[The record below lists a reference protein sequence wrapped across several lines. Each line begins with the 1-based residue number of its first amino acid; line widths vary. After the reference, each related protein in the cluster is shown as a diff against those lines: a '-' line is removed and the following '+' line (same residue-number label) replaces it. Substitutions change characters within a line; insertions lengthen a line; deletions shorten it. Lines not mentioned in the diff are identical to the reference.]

1 MKKTGLM
8 MLVALLSQA
17 SVFAQDVEYKI
28 KGLVPDSVKQ
38 VALVF
43 NGDARNADRKE
54 VNADGTF
61 EFTGSKPANTAMMVF
76 YRTKKQMGRI
86 QLLNDGTPVNVDFKT
101 GKLDASE
108 QNKTLDNFYSKLAVI
123 QQQQNQIYGQMQSQ
137 PNMDEAAKKALV
149 EKLEAANKAEMD
161 EVMRFVKENRTT
173 MLPIVPLMDNVY
185 GLSYEQL
192 KQACDASAT
201 YYSHPAMKRIV
212 SMFESKG
219 KRQPG
224 QPFHELTMQD
234 MDGKTVKL
242 SQWVGKGK
250 YVLVD
255 FWASWCGPCRREM
268 PNVVA
273 AYNRYHASKGFEIV
287 GVSFDQKADDWKK
300 AVAELGMNWP
310 QMSDLKGW
318 QCAANEVYGVNS
330 IPCNVL
336 VDPQGKIVACEL
348 MGEELGAELKKIYGE

>member
-17 SVFAQDVEYKI
+17 TVFAQDVEYKI
-28 KGLVPDSVKQ
+28 TGLVPDSIKQ
-38 VALVF
+38 VLFVC
-43 NGDARNADRKE
+43 NGDARNAVRKD

-61 EFTGSKPANTAMMVF
+61 EFTGSKPANTAFIVY
-76 YRTKKQMGRI
+76 YRTKKQLGKAQM
-86 QLLNDGTPVNVDFKT
+86 LNDGTPMHIDFKT
-101 GKLDASE
+101 GKLEASE
-108 QNKTLDNFYSKLAVI
+108 QNKKLHDFYGRLDKI
-123 QQQQNQIYGQMQSQ
+123 QLQQNQIYGQMQK
-137 PNMDEAAKKALV
+137 PNIDEAAKKALM
-149 EKLEAANKAEMD
+149 EKLEAAGKTEMD

-192 KQACDASAT
+192 KQVCDASAT
-201 YYSHPAMKRIV
+201 YYTHPAMKRIV

-268 PNVVA
+268 PNVVT
-273 AYNRYHASKGFEIV
+273 AYNRYHATKGFEIV

-318 QCAANEVYGVNS
+318 QCAANAVYGVNS